1 MSRKRG
7 LTLADPFE
15 VGVKRQA
22 AGDHYSDW
30 LDTLPDEEAK
40 REQSPLDSAEAKK
53 THRKLLD
60 WFYHE
65 RAKQADNRM
74 QMAMDADFYDNEQ
87 WSAEDAEAV
96 RDRGQVPLVFN
107 EIAPMTDWIIGTE
120 RRTRVDW
127 RVLPR
132 AEDDVDLADVKTK
145 VLKYVADVNRTA
157 FIRSRAF
164 TDSAKVGVGW
174 VDDGVR
180 DDPTQDILYSRYE
193 DWRNVLWDS
202 SGYELDL
209 SDARYVFRWRWVD
222 DDVAEAMFPERLGQL
237 RRAMVD
243 VADDSQLDQDWY
255 LGEPVQRAGSLYA
268 GADGVFGEASRRRIR
283 LIEAQFKMP
292 AKVKIVGD
300 GPLKGAF
307 ISDHDQAL
315 LNAVS
320 ANQSSIVEK
329 VVMRTHVAVFT
340 EADMISMGPSIYRH
354 NRYSLTPIWCYRR
367 SRDRLPYGVIR
378 RVRDIQQDLNKRA
391 SKALF
396 LISTN
401 QIIYDKG
408 AFDDI
413 NVAREEADMPDGMV
427 EKNPGKQVDIRRDA
441 EQAASQIQM
450 MTLDAQTIQRSAGVN
465 NENLGRQTNAVSG
478 EAIKARQLQGA
489 VGTTEIFDNLRL
501 SVQVQGEKQLSL
513 AEQFYTE
520 EKVVRLTGTRGRI
533 EWVKVNQPEVQMD
546 GSVRYINDISASAA
560 DFVVSEADYA
570 GTMRQVML
578 DGIMQLA
585 QRLPPEMAVRLFII
599 GMDFTD
605 FPNKDELVEEMRR
618 AIGERDPNKEMT
630 PEEAQQAEQQ
640 MQLQMEA
647 LQIQREQAALALEE
661 QRAKVQK
668 LNAEASKIMAEAGGG
683 DGMAPE
689 YEQALRQ
696 IQEQASAKLEAMSE
710 QLRKVQ
716 MDAANKT
723 MALTRDADTKIE
735 VARIDAASRERV
747 AEIQNAASKQM
758 DALLSRLEEMNSAI
772 GDVGK
777 QAQVA
782 ARAAEIAAKT
792 AEQVGKGAEDAK
804 QAAKEAGKVAADAA
818 KAAEKVV
825 GEVEKVGQA
834 VKQTAEKPA
843 KTEAAAPVAP
853 VTINFEAGAIQVDAK
868 NPAGTKTIMLDA
880 GGQKVTGTIKQD
892 GETS

>member
-1 MSRKRG
+1 MAKV
-7 LTLADPFE
+7 FE
-15 VGVKRQA
+15 VGVKRQVS
-22 AGDHYSDW
+22 GDQYSDW
-30 LDTLPDEEAK
+30 LDTLPDEEKK
-40 REQSPLDSAEAKK
+40 RQQSHPLDSTEAKK

-60 WFYHE
+60 WFYDE
-65 RAKQADNRM
+65 RAKQADNRL

-87 WSAEDAEAV
+87 WAAEDAEAV

-157 FIRSRAF
+157 FVRSQAF
-164 TDSAKVGVGW
+164 TDSAKVGIGW

-180 DDPTQDILYSRYE
+180 DDPTTDILYSRYE

-202 SGYELDL
+202 SAYDLDL
-209 SDARYVFRWRWVD
+209 TDARYIFRWRWVD
-222 DDVAEAMFPERLGQL
+222 DDVAEAMFPERIGQL
-237 RRAMVD
+237 RRNMVD
-243 VADDSQLDQDWY
+243 TADDSSLDQDWY
-255 LGEPVQRAGSLYA
+255 LGEPIARSGSMYA

-292 AKVKIVGD
+292 ANVKIVGD
-300 GPLKGAF
+300 GPLKGSY
-307 ISDHDQAL
+307 IGEHDQAL
-315 LNAVS
+315 LDVIATNR
-320 ANQSSIVEK
+320 SSIIEK

-340 EADMISMGPSIYRH
+340 ETDAISMGPSIYRH
-354 NRYSLTPIWCYRR
+354 NRFSLTPIWCYRR
-367 SRDRLPYGVIR
+367 GRDRLPYGVIR

-401 QIIYDKG
+401 QIIYEEG
-408 AFDDI
+408 AFADI
-413 NVAREEADMPDGMV
+413 NVAREEADMPDGMI
-427 EKNPGKQVDIRRDA
+427 ERRPGREVDIRRDA
-441 EQAASQIQM
+441 DQAASQIQM

-501 SVQVQGEKQLSL
+501 AVQVQGEKQLSL

-520 EKVVRLTGTRGRI
+520 EKVVRLTGARGRI
-533 EWVKVNQPEVQMD
+533 EWVKVNQPEMQPD
-546 GSVRYINDISASAA
+546 GSVRYLNDISSSAA

-578 DGIMQLA
+578 DGITQMA

-599 GMDFTD
+599 GLDFSD
-605 FPNKDELVEEMRR
+605 APNKDELVEEMRR
-618 AIGERDPNKEMT
+618 VIGERDPNKEMT

-640 MQLQMEA
+640 MQVQAEA
-647 LQIQREQAALALEE
+647 LQMQRESAALALAE
-661 QRAKVQK
+661 QRAKVEK
-668 LNAEASKIMAEAGGG
+668 LNAEAAKIMSEAQGGE
-683 DGMAPE
+683 GMAPE

-696 IQEQASAKLEAMSE
+696 IQEQAAAKLDAMAD

-723 MALTRDADTKIE
+723 MAINRDADVKIE
-735 VARIDAASRERV
+735 AARIDASSRERV
-747 AEIQNAASKQM
+747 AEIQNAAAKQTEALM
-758 DALLSRLEEMNSAI
+758 ARLDAMSAAM
-772 GDVGK
+772 GDVSK
-777 QAQVA
+777 QAQEA
-782 ARAAEIAAKT
+782 ARAAEAAART
-792 AEQVGKGAEDAK
+792 AEKVGKGAEDA
-804 QAAKEAGKVAADAA
+804 AKKADEAGKIADQAV
-818 KAAEKVV
+818 KAAEKIS
-825 GEVEKVGQA
+825 GEVEKA
-834 VKQTAEKPA
+834 AKQSAEKLEPV
-843 KTEAAAPVAP
+843 APQTAP

-868 NPAGTKTIMLDA
+868 NPAGSKTIAMQIGD
-880 GGQKVTGTIKQD
+880 QQVTGTIKQD
-892 GETS
+892 GG

>member
-1 MSRKRG
+1 M
-7 LTLADPFE
+7 AENIFE
-15 VGVKRQA
+15 VGVRRQA

-30 LDTLPDEEAK
+30 LDTLSDEEAK
-40 REQSPLDSAEAKK
+40 RQQSHPLDSAEAKK
-53 THRKLLD
+53 RHRQLLD

-65 RAKQADNRM
+65 RAKQADNRL

-87 WSAEDAEAV
+87 WAPEDAEAV

-132 AEDDVDLADVKTK
+132 AEDDVKLADVKTK
-145 VLKYVADVNRTA
+145 VLKYVADANRVA
-157 FIRSRAF
+157 FVRSRAF
-164 TDSAKVGVGW
+164 ADSAKVGVGW

-202 SGYELDL
+202 SSYDLDL

-222 DDVAEAMFPERLGQL
+222 DDVAEAMFPERIGQL
-237 RRAMVD
+237 RRSTMD
-243 VADDSQLDQDWY
+243 VANDAQLDWDWY
-255 LGEPVQRAGSLYA
+255 LGETIQRGGSLYA
-268 GADGVFGEASRRRIR
+268 GADGVFGEVSRRRIR

-292 AKVKIVGD
+292 AQVRIVGD
-300 GPLKGAF
+300 GPLKGSF
-307 ISDHDQAL
+307 INDHDLAL
-315 LNAVS
+315 LSAIE

-340 EADMISMGPSIYRH
+340 ETDMISMGPSIYRH

-378 RVRDIQQDLNKRA
+378 RVRDIQQDMNKRA

-408 AFDDI
+408 AFDNI
-413 NVAREEADMPDGMV
+413 NVAREEADMPDGMI
-427 EKNPGKQVDIRRDA
+427 EKKPGADVAIRRDA
-441 EQAASQIQM
+441 DQAASQIQM
-450 MTLDAQTIQRSAGVN
+450 MTLDAQSIQRSAGIN

-501 SVQVQGEKQLSL
+501 AVQMQGEKQLSL

-520 EKVVRLTGTRGRI
+520 EKVVRLTGTRGRV
-533 EWVKVNQPEVQMD
+533 EWVKVNQPEMQVD
-546 GSVRYINDISASAA
+546 GSVRYLNDISASAA

-570 GTMRQVML
+570 GTLRQVML
-578 DGIMQLA
+578 DGITQMA
-585 QRLPPEMAVRLFII
+585 QRLPPDLAVRLFII
-599 GMDFTD
+599 GLEFSDL
-605 FPNKDELVEEMRR
+605 PNKDELVSEMRR
-618 AIGERDPNKEMT
+618 AIGERDPSKEMT
-630 PEEAQQAEQQ
+630 PEEAMQAEQQ
-640 MQLQMEA
+640 MQIQAEAMQM
-647 LQIQREQAALALEE
+647 QREQAALVLEE

-668 LNAEASKIMAEAGGG
+668 LNAEAQKIMAEVQG
-683 DGMAPE
+683 DGGIDPA

-696 IQEQASAKLEAMSE
+696 IQEQAAAKLEAMSE

-716 MDAANKT
+716 IDAANKT
-723 MALTRDADTKIE
+723 MAINRDADTKIE
-735 VARIDAASRERV
+735 AARIDAASRERV
-747 AEIQNAASKQM
+747 AEIQNAAAKQV
-758 DALLSRLEEMNSAI
+758 DALMMRLEGMGQLI
-772 GDVGK
+772 GEVGR
-777 QAQVA
+777 QAQEA
-782 ARAAEIAAKT
+782 ARAAEAAAKT
-792 AEQVGKGAEDAK
+792 AEQVGRGAEDAQK
-804 QAAKEAGKVAADAA
+804 AAREAGK
-818 KAAEKVV
+818 AAEQATKAVEKVG
-825 GEVEKVGQA
+825 GEVERVGQA
-834 VKQTAEKPA
+834 VKQSAEKPEKQA
-843 KTEAAAPVAP
+843 LATPVQAPP

-868 NPAGTKTIMLDA
+868 TPAGSKTIAMQVND
-880 GGQKVTGTIKQD
+880 QTVTGTIKPSGAD
-892 GETS
+892 K

>member
-1 MSRKRG
+1 M
-7 LTLADPFE
+7 AEVFE
-15 VGVKRQA
+15 IGVKRQA

-30 LDTLPDEEAK
+30 LDTLPDEEKK
-40 REQSPLDSAEAKK
+40 RPQSPLDSAEAKK

-65 RAKQADNRM
+65 RAKQADNRL
-74 QMAMDADFYDNEQ
+74 QMAMDADYYDNEQ

-157 FIRSRAF
+157 FVRSQAF
-164 TDSAKVGVGW
+164 ADAAKVGIGW

-202 SGYELDL
+202 SAYDLDL
-209 SDARYVFRWRWVD
+209 TDARYIFRWRWVD
-222 DDVAEAMFPERLGQL
+222 DDVAEAMFPERIGQL
-237 RRAMVD
+237 RRNMVD
-243 VADDSQLDQDWY
+243 TAATDDSSLDQDWY
-255 LGEPVQRAGSLYA
+255 LGEPIARSGSMYA
-268 GADGVFGEASRRRIR
+268 GADGVFGEASRKRIR

-300 GPLKGAF
+300 GPLKGAY
-307 ISDHDQAL
+307 IGEHDQAL
-315 LNAVS
+315 LQAISTNR
-320 ANQSSIVEK
+320 SSIVEK

-340 EADMISMGPSIYRH
+340 ETDLISMGPSIYRH

-367 SRDRLPYGVIR
+367 GRDRLPYGVIR

-408 AFDDI
+408 AFEDI
-413 NVAREEADMPDGMV
+413 NVAREEADMPDGMI
-427 EKNPGKQVDIRRDA
+427 EKTPGKQVDIRRDA
-441 EQAASQIQM
+441 DQAASQIQM

-501 SVQVQGEKQLSL
+501 AVQVQGEKQLSL

-520 EKVVRLTGTRGRI
+520 EKVVRLTGARGRI
-533 EWVKVNQPEVQMD
+533 EWVKVNQPEMQAD
-546 GSVRYINDISASAA
+546 GSVRYLNDISSSAA

-570 GTMRQVML
+570 GTLRQVML
-578 DGIMQLA
+578 DGITQMA

-599 GMDFTD
+599 GMEFSDL
-605 FPNKDELVEEMRR
+605 PNKDELVEEMRR
-618 AIGERDPNKEMT
+618 VIGERDPNKEMT

-640 MQLQMEA
+640 MQAQSEA
-647 LQIQREQAALALEE
+647 LQMQRESAALALEE
-661 QRAKVQK
+661 QRAKVEK
-668 LNAEASKIMAEAGGG
+668 LNAEAAKIMSESQGGN
-683 DGMAPE
+683 GMEPE

-696 IQEQASAKLEAMSE
+696 IQEQAATKLEAMAD

-723 MALTRDADTKIE
+723 MAINRDADVKIE
-735 VARIDAASRERV
+735 AARIDAASRERV
-747 AEIQNAASKQM
+747 AEIQNAAAKQT
-758 DALLSRLEEMNSAI
+758 DALMDRLEEMGKSI
-772 GDVGK
+772 GEVGK
-777 QAQVA
+777 QAQEA
-782 ARAAEIAAKT
+782 ARAAEAAAKQV
-792 AEQVGKGAEDAK
+792 EQVGKGAEDAK
-804 QAAKEAGKVAADAA
+804 QVAKEASKTAEQAV
-818 KAAEKVV
+818 KAAEKVS
-825 GEVEKVGQA
+825 GEVEKVGQS
-834 VKQTAEKPA
+834 VKQATEKPEKPA
-843 KTEAAAPVAP
+843 PAAPAPQPAP

-868 NPAGTKTIMLDA
+868 TPAASKTITMQIGDKTVKGEIKA
-880 GGQKVTGTIKQD
+880 GEGDK
-892 GETS
+892 

>member
-1 MSRKRG
+1 M
-7 LTLADPFE
+7 AEVFE

-22 AGDHYSDW
+22 SGDHYSDW
-30 LDTLPDEEAK
+30 LDTLADEEKK
-40 REQSPLDSAEAKK
+40 RQQSHPLDGEEAKK

-65 RAKQADNRM
+65 RAKQAENRM

-87 WSAEDAEAV
+87 WSAEDAETV
-96 RDRGQVPLVFN
+96 RARGQVPLVFN

-132 AEDDVDLADVKTK
+132 AEDDVELADMKTK

-222 DDVAEAMFPERLGQL
+222 DDVAEAMFPERIGQL
-237 RRAMVD
+237 RRSMVD
-243 VADDSQLDQDWY
+243 TADDSQLDQDWY

-268 GADGVFGEASRRRIR
+268 GADGTFGEASRRRIR
-283 LIEAQFKMP
+283 LIEAQFRMP
-292 AKVKIVGD
+292 AKGKIVGD
-300 GPLKGAF
+300 GPHKGAF
-307 ISDHDQAL
+307 ISDYDAAL

-320 ANQSSIVEK
+320 MNQSSIVEK

-340 EADMISMGPSIYRH
+340 ETDMISMGPSIYRH

-367 SRDRLPYGVIR
+367 GRDRLPYGVIR

-408 AFDDI
+408 AFEDI
-413 NVAREEADMPDGMV
+413 NVAREEADMPDGMI
-427 EKNPGKQVDIRRDA
+427 EKMPGKDVAIRRDA
-441 EQAASQIQM
+441 DQAASQIQM
-450 MTLDAQTIQRSAGVN
+450 MTLDAQSIQRSAGIN

-489 VGTTEIFDNLRL
+489 VGTTEMFDNLRFA
-501 SVQVQGEKQLSL
+501 VQVQGEKQLSL

-520 EKVVRLTGTRGRI
+520 EKVVRLTGARGRV
-533 EWVKVNQPEVQMD
+533 EWVKVNQPEMQAD
-546 GSVRYINDISASAA
+546 GSVRYINDISSSAA

-570 GTMRQVML
+570 GTLRQVML
-578 DGIMQLA
+578 DGITQLA

-599 GMDFTD
+599 GLDFTD

-630 PEEAQQAEQQ
+630 TEEMQQAEQQ
-640 MQLQMEA
+640 AAMQAEAMQM
-647 LQIQREQAALALEE
+647 QREQAQLALEE
-661 QRAKVQK
+661 QRAKVEK
-668 LNAEASKIMAEAGGG
+668 LAAEIEAIRAKAGGG
-683 DGMAPE
+683 LAPE
-689 YEQALRQ
+689 HESGLQQA
-696 IQEQASAKLEAMSE
+696 QAEADRKLEAMAQ
-710 QLRKVQ
+710 QLRQVQ
-716 MDAANKT
+716 ADATRQIMDARNA
-723 MALTRDADTKIE
+723 ADTSIE
-735 VARIDAASRERV
+735 VARINAASRERV
-747 AEIQNAASKQM
+747 AEIN
-758 DALLSRLEEMNSAI
+758 
-772 GDVGK
+772 
-777 QAQVA
+777 
-782 ARAAEIAAKT
+782 RAAKIDMDGLSASVNEI
-792 AEQVGKGAEDAK
+792 
-804 QAAKEAGKVAADAA
+804 DAA
-818 KAAEKVV
+818 TRNQE
-825 GEVEKVGQA
+825 GG
-834 VKQTAEKPA
+834 
-843 KTEAAAPVAP
+843 
-853 VTINFEAGAIQVDAK
+853 DAQ
-868 NPAGTKTIMLDA
+868 G
-880 GGQKVTGTIKQD
+880 
-892 GETS
+892 

>member
-1 MSRKRG
+1 MEMS
-7 LTLADPFE
+7 
-15 VGVKRQA
+15 
-22 AGDHYSDW
+22 
-30 LDTLPDEEAK
+30 LDA
-40 REQSPLDSAEAKK
+40 S
-53 THRKLLD
+53 
-60 WFYHE
+60 
-65 RAKQADNRM
+65 
-74 QMAMDADFYDNEQ
+74 FYDNEQ
-87 WSAEDAEAV
+87 WAAEDAEAV

-132 AEDDVDLADVKTK
+132 AEDDVELADVKTK

-157 FIRSRAF
+157 FVRSQAF
-164 TDSAKVGVGW
+164 ADAAKVGIGW

-180 DDPTQDILYSRYE
+180 DDPTTDILYSRYE

-202 SGYELDL
+202 SAYELDL
-209 SDARYVFRWRWVD
+209 PDARYVFRWRWVD
-222 DDVAEAMFPERLGQL
+222 DDVAEAMFPERINQL
-237 RRAMVD
+237 RRNMVD
-243 VADDSQLDQDWY
+243 TADDSALDQDWY
-255 LGEPVQRAGSLYA
+255 LGEPVQRSGSLYA

-283 LIEAQFKMP
+283 LIEAQFKLP

-300 GPLKGAF
+300 GPLKGSY
-307 ISDHDQAL
+307 IGEHDQAL
-315 LNAVS
+315 LDAI
-320 ANQSSIVEK
+320 ATNQSSIIEK

-340 EADMISMGPSIYRH
+340 ETDLISMGPSIYRH

-367 SRDRLPYGVIR
+367 GRDRLPYGVIR

-401 QIIYDKG
+401 QIIHDKG

-413 NVAREEADMPDGMV
+413 NVAREEADMPDGMI
-427 EKNPGKQVDIRRDA
+427 EKNPGKSVEIRRDA
-441 EQAASQIQM
+441 DQAASQIQM

-501 SVQVQGEKQLSL
+501 AVQVQGEKQLSL

-520 EKVVRLTGTRGRI
+520 EKVVRLTGARGRI
-533 EWVKVNQPEVQMD
+533 EWVKVNQPEMQAD
-546 GSVRYINDISASAA
+546 GSVRYLNDISSSAA

-578 DGIMQLA
+578 DGITQMA

-599 GMDFTD
+599 GMEFSDL
-605 FPNKDELVEEMRR
+605 PNKDELVEEMRR
-618 AIGERDPNKEMT
+618 VIGERDPNKEMT

-640 MQLQMEA
+640 MQVQAEA
-647 LQIQREQAALALEE
+647 LQMQRESAALALAE
-661 QRAKVQK
+661 QRAKVEK
-668 LNAEASKIMAEAGGG
+668 LNAEAAKILSEAQGGE
-683 DGMAPE
+683 GMEPE

-696 IQEQASAKLEAMSE
+696 IQEQAAAKLDAMAD

-723 MALTRDADTKIE
+723 MAINRDADVKIE
-735 VARIDAASRERV
+735 AARIDASSRERV
-747 AEIQNAASKQM
+747 AEIQNAAAKQTEALM
-758 DALLSRLEEMNSAI
+758 ARLDAMNAAMSE
-772 GDVGK
+772 VSK
-777 QAQVA
+777 QAQEA
-782 ARAAEIAAKT
+782 ARAAEAAAKT
-792 AEQVGKGAEDAK
+792 AEKVGKGAEDA
-804 QAAKEAGKVAADAA
+804 AKKADEAGKIADQAV
-818 KAAEKVV
+818 KTAEKIG
-825 GEVEKVGQA
+825 GEVEKAARQS
-834 VKQTAEKPA
+834 AEKPT
-843 KTEAAAPVAP
+843 KPEPAAPQPAP

-868 NPAGTKTIMLDA
+868 NPAGSKTIAMTLGD
-880 GGQKVTGTIKQD
+880 QKVTGTIKQD
-892 GETS
+892 L